1 MGAFHIVDDG
11 FHIENNGNIG
21 TGMAFRDI
29 LVMKLTRSVDHQLLF
44 PNRIFLSVYLCH
56 QLAPIHVSQLK
67 IAMSLALEGVA

>member
-1 MGAFHIVDDG
+1 
-11 FHIENNGNIG
+11 
-21 TGMAFRDI
+21 MAFRDI
-29 LVMKLTRSVDHQLLF
+29 LVMKLTRSVDHQLFF